1 MTATPGLHKQ
11 SCAELWD
18 VCFLTPDDRLVC
30 VYSTNNDAPNTQ
42 TENTLAVKFTPV
54 LECFYLLTDTSGC
67 ESPYSI
73 LDPWFFLQTY
83 SRLINTIANI
93 ICLSVCSLSSQNVT
107 ILSFSSLYK
116 VGYII
121 CLYLYITL
129 STYIQYSHVKQ
140 YINTV

>member
-11 SCAELWD
+11 SCAVLRD

-42 TENTLAVKFTPV
+42 TCCQIHSSSRMLLFAV
-54 LECFYLLTDTSGC
+54 
-67 ESPYSI
+67 SPHIAYYI
-73 LDPWFFLQTY
+73 LDFFGQTY

-93 ICLSVCSLSSQNVT
+93 NCLSVCSLSSQNVT
-107 ILSFSSLYK
+107 ILSLSSLYK

-129 STYIQYSHVKQ
+129 STYIHYSHAKQ